1 MGCGPSGTNYKNGTL
16 RLMTTKHMYTK
27 DQLDNLNTYF
37 RKCVTNVETSP
48 DIIAIESTVERLVQ
62 RLVARVGNLDRRFS
76 SMFLVSLNE
85 RRRIK

>member
-37 RKCVTNVETSP
+37 RKCVTNVES
-48 DIIAIESTVERLVQ
+48 E
-62 RLVARVGNLDRRFS
+62 
-76 SMFLVSLNE
+76 
-85 RRRIK
+85 